1 MDKRKS
7 HRIRL
12 ALILALFVIVALGS
26 FWLLQVMQRSDDA
39 ISIDAGNEPDYIV
52 EKFSFVR
59 MTPEGRPRYLLHGD
73 KLTHRP
79 IDDVSIVERPVMQTM
94 TPGEPPLTIDANTAR
109 IRHKVNEIDL
119 LGGVDIARP
128 ASPSTRNMR
137 LKTEA
142 LTVFPDEERMQS
154 DTRVDMV
161 LGSTTI
167 TGHGLAVNNA
177 TQQMQLTNRSRI
189 VIPPKANR

>member
-94 TPGEPPLTIDANTAR
+94 TPGEPPLTIDADRAR

-119 LGGVDIARP
+119 LGGVDIVRP

-142 LTVFPDEERMQS
+142 LTVFPDEERMLS

-161 LGSTTI
+161 LGSTTL
-167 TGHGLAVNNA
+167 TGHGLAINNA

>member
-1 MDKRKS
+1 MDKRKA
-7 HRIRL
+7 HRGRI
-12 ALILALFVIVALGS
+12 ALVLTIFVMIALGS
-26 FWLLQVMQRSDDA
+26 FWLLQVMQRADDD
-39 ISIDAGNEPDYIV
+39 IGIDPGNEPDYIV
-52 EKFSFVR
+52 ENFSFVR
-59 MTPEGRPRYLLHGD
+59 MTLEGKPRYLFHGD

-79 IDDVSIVERPVMQTM
+79 IDDVSVVDKPVMQTM
-94 TPGEPPLTIDANTAR
+94 TPGEPALTIDADSGR
-109 IRHKVNEIDL
+109 IRHKVNQIDL

-128 ASPSTRNMR
+128 ASPTTRNMR

-161 LGSTTI
+161 LGSTTL
-167 TGHGLAVNNA
+167 TGHGLAINNA